1 MTWKHK
7 IPPELAQKVVNL
19 LYEAIGCNVNIMGDG
34 GEIIATMQNHRLG
47 NIHEGGR
54 RVVAGEA
61 DYVSINE
68 EMAKMMN
75 GVLPGYMG
83 PIELEGE
90 RIGCIGIT
98 GDPEFVKPM
107 QKLAVMIIL
116 EELAKDKA
124 NKTKQT
130 MITSIA
136 GKIQDASASIQEAS
150 AGAQEIASTSRAL
163 ENVARK
169 IDGNVNEINRV
180 INLVGN
186 IVQQTNLL
194 GLNAAIEAARAGEH
208 GRGFSIVAD
217 EVRKLSADS
226 AKSLKD
232 VRIVLDEIKC
242 SMDAITKGVAQTV
255 VTTGEQAS
263 ALQVIGA
270 NIVEINDEV
279 QVMVD

>member
-7 IPPELAQKVVNL
+7 IPQELAQKVVNL
-19 LYEAIGCNVNIMGDG
+19 LYEAIGCNVNIMGNG
-34 GEIIATMQNHRLG
+34 GEIIATMQKNRLG

-54 RVVAGEA
+54 RVVAGES

-83 PIELEGE
+83 PIELEGQ

-130 MITSIA
+130 MITNIA

-163 ENVARK
+163 ENAARK

-180 INLVGN
+180 IDLVGN

-242 SMDAITKGVAQTV
+242 SMDAITRGAGQTV

-279 QVMVD
+279 QVMVN